1 MMLESTFYAM
11 TSSFR
16 AILSVAENMG
26 RLRLMF
32 GQFLN
37 NFALVRILK
46 WLYWKA
52 RYLLGM
58 FVTFSFTIN
67 ISKKYI

>member
-1 MMLESTFYAM
+1 MMLESTFFAM

-26 RLRLMF
+26 RLRTIF
-32 GQFLN
+32 GQFLSS
-37 NFALVRILK
+37 FALIRFMK

-52 RYLLGM
+52 RYMIGNLKKSSLLL
-58 FVTFSFTIN
+58 FI
-67 ISKKYI
+67 I